1 MCLANLNV
9 PEKRA
14 VLLAKAFKDS
24 IHDIA
29 PVSLSYLNKKVEKS
43 KNETLQYL

>member
-1 MCLANLNV
+1 MCLANLNDVGV

-24 IHDIA
+24 INDIA
-29 PVSLSYLNKKVEKS
+29 PVSLSYLNKKVEMS
-43 KNETLQYL
+43 